1 MQVDASL
8 CESRYGLVENFS
20 KGDCEVYVTEKL
32 DYSLQ
37 GEGNIRLK
45 GNPTLQLLKQTST
58 GSLIRE

>member
-1 MQVDASL
+1 VNIS
-8 CESRYGLVENFS
+8 
-20 KGDCEVYVTEKL
+20 EKL

-37 GEGNIRLK
+37 GEGNILLK